1 MSNVFAEFLVNQG
14 LYDKIEIT
22 EGNINAL
29 CDLIDGKEKISIYC
43 KECGQVRVF
52 GMDSML
58 CFLKDEKNSILLMK
72 KTTEISEMGKNKNVI
87 YIYHNRVDDMGHTD
101 ETQIFPACDD
111 AIAEL
116 KNAVNM
122 SVNYFKATKIYIT
135 ADHGFLYT
143 YSPLSEDDKV
153 DKTTVSSE
161 DVEVDRRYLI
171 TTKGAKP
178 DYLLPVKF
186 FDENAGYDAFAPRES
201 IRIKK
206 SGSGLNF
213 VHGGISLQEMVVPV
227 VDYTPVSTKSKA
239 YKRNAGKYDTK
250 PVELNLLSAN
260 RKIVNMSFILNFYQK
275 DAVSDNRSQAN
286 YLLYFTDSNGEQI
299 SDTQKIIA
307 DKVSTDGQDRTFRCF
322 V

>member
-1 MSNVFAEFLVNQG
+1 
-14 LYDKIEIT
+14 
-22 EGNINAL
+22 
-29 CDLIDGKEKISIYC
+29 
-43 KECGQVRVF
+43 
-52 GMDSML
+52 
-58 CFLKDEKNSILLMK
+58 
-72 KTTEISEMGKNKNVI
+72 
-87 YIYHNRVDDMGHTD
+87 MGHTD

-122 SVNYFKATKIYIT
+122 SVNYFNATKIYIT

-171 TTKGAKP
+171 TMKGAKP

-286 YLLYFTDSNGEQI
+286 YLLYFTDSNGVQI

-307 DKVSTDGQDRTFRCF
+307 DKVSTDGQDRTFRCSF
-322 V
+322 NLKSQAYSKTESYYLNIVEESNEVPPQKEEFHIDIAFAVDSFDFFS